1 MTTIIDGKLCAKKIL
16 DKLKNKTAKLEKKP
30 SLAVILAN
38 NDESSKLYVAS
49 KEKTSNS
56 LGFESCVYRFDKS
69 ITQGEL
75 IKLIHELN
83 ENPNI
88 NGILVQLPL
97 YKHLDSQEIIE
108 LINPKKD
115 VDGFHPINVGRLNCG
130 LEPYAI
136 CCTPKGIIKLLK
148 EYEINLVGKN
158 VVVIGRSNIVGK
170 PTSTL
175 LMNENATVTLA
186 HSKTKNLKEIT
197 KTADIIVSATGVAK
211 LIKADM
217 VKKGAVVIDVGIN
230 KQSNGKLIGDVDF
243 DKVKN
248 IASFITPVPGGVGPM
263 TIACLMENTYEL
275 FLTQNGLQ
283 DAKF

>member
-1 MTTIIDGKLCAKKIL
+1 MAIIIDGKLCAQSIL
-16 DKLKNKTAKLEKKP
+16 DELKIKTSKLSKKP
-30 SLAVILAN
+30 SLAVILAS
-38 NDESSKLYVAS
+38 DDASSKVYVSS
-49 KEKTSNS
+49 KEKHSLN
-56 LGFESCVYRFDKS
+56 LGFKSCVYRFDKN

-83 ENPNI
+83 ANSDI

-97 YKHLDSQEIIE
+97 YNHLNSQEIIE

-115 VDGFHPINVGRLNCG
+115 VDGFHPINVGKLNCG
-130 LEPYAI
+130 LKPYAI

-148 EYEINLVGKN
+148 EYEIDLAGKN
-158 VVVIGRSNIVGK
+158 AVVIGRSNIVGK
-170 PTSTL
+170 PVATL
-175 LMNENATVTLA
+175 LTNENATVTLA

-197 KTADIIVSATGVAK
+197 KNSDIIISATGVAK

-230 KQSNGKLIGDVDF
+230 KQLNGKLAGDVDF

-248 IASFITPVPGGVGPM
+248 VASYITPVPGGVGPM

-275 FLTQNGLQ
+275 FLAQNEM
-283 DAKF
+283 